1 MCIIQ
6 IRLGALTPENKQ
18 KRKMHSASASWPQET
33 QFENIYQL
41 QRETEYIASLLSSD
55 QTLMFF
61 LRKRRVYSIH
71 NLSARQ
77 KRIRKSWSSFEQG
90 LCIWSM
96 QSVITQLNIFTILMG
111 NAGALQMLSHW
122 EGNGKHRSYK
132 PSLRLRRCQITCD
145 TMKHS
150 SQQRLALSDASEAK
164 LRKSLCFFLK
174 RNIVK
179 LLHRCWLHPISQ
191 MLINKNEYKY

>member
-1 MCIIQ
+1 MLPICIIQ
-6 IRLGALTPENKQ
+6 IHLDALTPENKQ

-41 QRETEYIASLLSSD
+41 QRETESIASLLSSD
-55 QTLMFF
+55 QSLMLFF
-61 LRKRRVYSIH
+61 VRKRWVYSIH

-77 KRIRKSWSSFEQG
+77 KCIRKSWSSFEQG

-96 QSVITQLNIFTILMG
+96 QSVITQLSIFTILMG

-122 EGNGKHRSYK
+122 EGNGKHRSYN
-132 PSLRLRRCQITCD
+132 PSLRLRRCYITCD

-150 SQQRLALSDASEAK
+150 SQQRLTLSDASEAK
-164 LRKSLCFFLK
+164 LRKSCE
-174 RNIVK
+174 VAA
-179 LLHRCWLHPISQ
+179 Q
-191 MLINKNEYKY
+191 MLASSYITNAYK